1 MKIWEFLKKI
11 FRPFFVTKDNTR
23 EEHGTAAALPPE
35 DEKQIL
41 SSLKS
46 KNMAMFNYEVG
57 GNEVKV
63 DANEAINEIQ
73 ANKTLLVSQLTSEEP
88 IQPEIIP
95 GLKTVEDVFRHFKP
109 SIEIEMTTAQGESV
123 RENMRFGKLDD
134 FSPKGITRQS
144 AFLNTLRIQQE
155 QYTKIMKQLKSNKV
169 LQTMLA
175 NPETKDAIINA
186 LKQVTSELEANESK

>member
-1 MKIWEFLKKI
+1 
-11 FRPFFVTKDNTR
+11 
-23 EEHGTAAALPPE
+23 
-35 DEKQIL
+35 
-41 SSLKS
+41 
-46 KNMAMFNYEVG
+46 MAMYNYEVG

-73 ANKTLLVSQLTSEEP
+73 ANKTLLISQLTNEEP
-88 IQPEIIP
+88 IQPEIVP

-109 SIEIEMTTAQGESV
+109 NIEIEMASAQGETI
-123 RENMRFGKLDD
+123 RENLRFGKLDD
-134 FSPKGITRQS
+134 FTPKGITRQS

-169 LQTMLA
+169 LQSMLA

-186 LKQVTSELEANESK
+186 LKQVTSELEANENK

>member
-1 MKIWEFLKKI
+1 
-11 FRPFFVTKDNTR
+11 
-23 EEHGTAAALPPE
+23 
-35 DEKQIL
+35 
-41 SSLKS
+41 
-46 KNMAMFNYEVG
+46 MAMFNYEVG

-109 SIEIEMTTAQGESV
+109 SIEIEMTTAQGEPV

-186 LKQVTSELEANESK
+186 LKQVTSELEANEAK